1 MAGFHTPRR
10 EQLPRCIWM
19 VGRKK
24 MIDLSRPQKKEKEGN
39 ETGTLILALIPILT
53 ALLFLLERSL

>member
-1 MAGFHTPRR
+1 
-10 EQLPRCIWM
+10 M